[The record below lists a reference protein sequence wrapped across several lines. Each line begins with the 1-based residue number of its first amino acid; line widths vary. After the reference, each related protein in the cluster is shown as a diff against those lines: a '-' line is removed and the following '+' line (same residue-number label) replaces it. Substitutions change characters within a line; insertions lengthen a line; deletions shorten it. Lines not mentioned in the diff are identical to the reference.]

1 MRGVH
6 FLSICTA
13 LAASALTGQVVMAQD
28 RCAQFNLALPAELGG
43 APTQKVEVGLDKNGK
58 PLLATSLR
66 CEFTTSKG
74 RVSLYVRNNA
84 KAETVAADARVM
96 TMSNNGKPPH
106 KLEGVGDEAL
116 YQRSNSIM
124 RQGTVLYRAGWKWAD
139 RRSNVDLTA
148 AQVKAM
154 LAAVLAA
161 SPPGGP
167 KF

>member
-1 MRGVH
+1 MRG
-6 FLSICTA
+6 FCFGPICAA
-13 LAASALTGQVVMAQD
+13 LAVYALGGQVVMAQD
-28 RCAQFNLALPAELGG
+28 RCAQFNLSLPAELGG
-43 APTQKVEVGLDKNGK
+43 PPTQKVEVGLDKNGK
-58 PLLATSLR
+58 PLLPTSLR

-74 RVSLYVRNNA
+74 RVSLYMRNNA
-84 KAETVAADARVM
+84 KAETVAVDVRVM
-96 TMSNNGKPPH
+96 SMSNNGKPPA

-116 YQRSNSIM
+116 YQRSDSIM

-148 AQVKAM
+148 GQVKAM
-154 LAAVLAA
+154 LTAVLAA